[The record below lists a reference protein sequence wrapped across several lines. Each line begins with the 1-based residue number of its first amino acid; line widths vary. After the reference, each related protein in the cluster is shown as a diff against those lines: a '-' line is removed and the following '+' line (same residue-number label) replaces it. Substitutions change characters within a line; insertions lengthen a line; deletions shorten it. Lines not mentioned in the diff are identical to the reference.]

1 MEKQADLK
9 RGYQPASEPLDA
21 SPRETKDVRAT
32 TISNQYALF
41 ASRPPCWDVDLVG
54 KSLEAGIK
62 IGAPDMTSDEKK
74 VEKGEGLQD
83 YDEIVATAD
92 ATMVACGDLAQ
103 EIPPEKVFFAPEW
116 QTEQA
121 NIAAKPTDTQM
132 LESGL
137 KAPIPTR
144 AEASDVANAALDGTD
159 RGMLPGECAGGD
171 QAIDAVTILSQI
183 CAEETI
189 SEKTT
194 FSDRTPKDH
203 TVLRGRRFSCLLSAM
218 EQLRSSSSLA
228 PRTESG
234 GLARPVSSDATMT
247 RQMNGMRVGMFSNI
261 LPY

>member
-1 MEKQADLK
+1 MIIGIPSEIKAQEFRVSMIPSSAKELTK
-9 RGYQPASEPLDA
+9 RGHRVLVQAGAGAGASYGDELY
-21 SPRETKDVRAT
+21 AT
-32 TISNQYALF
+32 
-41 ASRPPCWDVDLVG
+41 VG
-54 KSLEAGIK
+54 A
-62 IGAPDMTSDEKK
+62 
-74 VEKGEGLQD
+74 
-83 YDEIVATAD
+83 EIVATAD

-189 SEKTT
+189 SGKTT